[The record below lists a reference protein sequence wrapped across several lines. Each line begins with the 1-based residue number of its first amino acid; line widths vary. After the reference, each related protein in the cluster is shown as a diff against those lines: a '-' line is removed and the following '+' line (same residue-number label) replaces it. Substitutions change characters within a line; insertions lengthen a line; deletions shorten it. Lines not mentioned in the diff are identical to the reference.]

1 MEKTIFQ
8 LIRLGLGTS
17 TLEQEDFSILF
28 SYTKDKWY
36 RLKETAVI
44 QGVSAIVLDGLQVII
59 NKHGADSFIRA
70 FSSGS
75 WKSFILQWIGEVQQ
89 RYEAD
94 NLKQALVIDT
104 VQRYWAEAGLQMML
118 LKGQALASYYPVP
131 KHRCPGDIDCY
142 LFDNYVKGNEVA
154 KSWADKVDE
163 SWYKH
168 SVISYQ
174 GQIIENHHFFVHTRE
189 GKISKQLNK
198 QLCDLLDVREF
209 EKLSGT
215 ETLLPPPMFNA
226 LFLTYHAMAHFL
238 EEGLRL
244 KQLVDWAMF
253 LKRDFEKIDWKQF
266 YSWCDKYH
274 FHRFVNI
281 TNDIAMNY
289 LGVSLDS
296 SLITIKSPYTNRV
309 LYSTLNDGDYV
320 FNGHGG
326 WSNRWHIVKNLIKYR
341 WKYHQIYQHS
351 IVRQLWYY
359 FTGFFFG
366 TEN

>member
-17 TLEQEDFSILF
+17 TLEQEDISILL
-28 SYTKDKWY
+28 SYTEDKWFK
-36 RLKETAVI
+36 LKGAASI

-59 NKHGADSFIRA
+59 NKLGSDCFARALSFE
-70 FSSGS
+70 S
-75 WKSFILQWIGEVQQ
+75 WRKFILQWIGEVQQ
-89 RYEAD
+89 QYEAG
-94 NLKQALVIDT
+94 NLQQALIIDT
-104 VQRYWAEAGLQMML
+104 IQRQWAQSGIQMML
-118 LKGQALASYYPVP
+118 MKGQALATYYPEP

-142 LFDNYVKGNEVA
+142 LFDNYSKGNEVA
-154 KSWADKVDE
+154 RKWADKVDE

-168 SVISYQ
+168 SVISYH
-174 GQIIENHHFFVHTRE
+174 GQSIENHQFFVHTRE
-189 GKISKQLNK
+189 GRISKELNK
-198 QLCDLLDVREF
+198 HLCALLDDCEF
-209 EKLSGT
+209 EKLAGT
-215 ETLLPPPMFNA
+215 EVLLPPPMFNA

-244 KQLVDWAMF
+244 KQLVDWALF
-253 LKRDFEKIDWKQF
+253 LKRDCEKIDWNLF
-266 YSWCDKYH
+266 YSWCNKYH

-281 TNDIAMNY
+281 TNDFAVNY
-289 LGVSLDS
+289 LGVKLDNL
-296 SLITIKSPYTNRV
+296 LITTESKYTTRV
-309 LYSTLNDGDYV
+309 LDSTLNDGDYV
-320 FNGHGG
+320 FNGNGG
-326 WSNRWHIVKNLIKYR
+326 WSNRLNIVKNLIKYR